1 MALVARG
8 KPLEI
13 VTNTA
18 SKRKTEMAV
27 NFDRGERNFG
37 SDAYALVSRK
47 PKQTFTKITTMLG
60 RRFCRNSTGDA
71 LSFCCSAAKA
81 VLFRAGPVKE
91 RMSLLILLGD
101 CAGSLN
107 CSCSTLWLAL
117 LSSLL

>member
-1 MALVARG
+1 MARG

-47 PKQTFTKITTMLG
+47 PKNTVTKITTMLG
-60 RRFCRNSTGDA
+60 ENVGQGKRWEGGKGGVFTASRR
-71 LSFCCSAAKA
+71 
-81 VLFRAGPVKE
+81 VE
-91 RMSLLILLGD
+91 LL
-101 CAGSLN
+101 
-107 CSCSTLWLAL
+107 
-117 LSSLL
+117 

>member
-13 VTNTA
+13 VTNSA

-47 PKQTFTKITTMLG
+47 PKQTYTKMTTMLG
-60 RRFCRNSTGDA
+60 ERLKANQQVSSA
-71 LSFCCSAAKA
+71 VCC
-81 VLFRAGPVKE
+81 VRVE
-91 RMSLLILLGD
+91 
-101 CAGSLN
+101 
-107 CSCSTLWLAL
+107 
-117 LSSLL
+117 

>member
-1 MALVARG
+1 MFTNHTPRVYDFLFAFQIEALSRFVYLTPLREQVALVARG

-47 PKQTFTKITTMLG
+47 PKTTVTKMTTMLG
-60 RRFCRNSTGDA
+60 
-71 LSFCCSAAKA
+71 
-81 VLFRAGPVKE
+81 E
-91 RMSLLILLGD
+91 R
-101 CAGSLN
+101 
-107 CSCSTLWLAL
+107 
-117 LSSLL
+117 SSIQGQEGRG

>member
-1 MALVARG
+1 MVLFLCSRCYANLGLAYSKAQVALVARG

-47 PKQTFTKITTMLG
+47 PKQTFTKMTTMLG
-60 RRFCRNSTGDA
+60 KS
-71 LSFCCSAAKA
+71 
-81 VLFRAGPVKE
+81 PQE
-91 RMSLLILLGD
+91 MS
-101 CAGSLN
+101 
-107 CSCSTLWLAL
+107 
-117 LSSLL
+117 